1 MIMESLVEQRSSPRV
16 SVNIPAK
23 LVSSIDRYFMVQ
35 IESLNENGF
44 LCVSK
49 KSLPLQ
55 TRVKLVILL
64 PKQGTETDKSLPV
77 HGLGVVVREH
87 LREESGETRYAVAI
101 KFSDLGAEETTHLKQ
116 FISIF
121 YSLNG

>member
-1 MIMESLVEQRSSPRV
+1 MESLVEQRSSPRV

-35 IESLNENGF
+35 IESLNESGF

-55 TRVKLVILL
+55 TRVRLMILL
-64 PKQGTETDKSLPV
+64 PRHGTESEKSFPL
-77 HGLGVVVREH
+77 HGAGVVVREH

-101 KFSDLGAEETTHLKQ
+101 KFSDLGAEEMKFLKQ

>member
-1 MIMESLVEQRSSPRV
+1 MESLVEQRSSPRV

-55 TRVKLVILL
+55 TRIKLVILL
-64 PKQGTETDKSLPV
+64 PRQGTETEKSVPI
-77 HGLGVVVREH
+77 HGMGIVVREH
-87 LREESGETRYAVAI
+87 LREESGETRYAVAV
-101 KFSDLGAEETTHLKQ
+101 KFSDLGVEETNRLMK
-116 FISIF
+116 FINTF
-121 YSLNG
+121 YSING

>member
-35 IESLNENGF
+35 IESLNESGF

-55 TRVKLVILL
+55 TRVKFVILL
-64 PKQGTETDKSLPV
+64 PKQGTELDKSFPLN
-77 HGLGVVVREH
+77 GLGVVVREH

-101 KFSDLGAEETTHLKQ
+101 KFSDLGAEETTLLKQ